1 MKQFIQVTKKNTLGS
16 NLTELNA
23 MDSATNLFWEHS
35 DWAAHISRYGHVM
48 DAVQRQHAKTILD
61 VGCGKLQLLKYFWRN
76 RSQFDGVFTGLDL
89 RARETWMEEIGW
101 SKGDLNLVQMDV
113 VLDDLPTQ
121 VPQQYDV
128 VVCTEV
134 LEHVPRDKA
143 VELISRLYDWTA
155 PGGTCYLSTPNAGV
169 SDSTAENHKDEDGV
183 SREWSYQDKLD
194 MVKYAGFEVLN
205 SFGTFIALRN
215 IPWDFMSNPQIQ
227 IIRKMLPY
235 AFFTVFAAAPFPD
248 RANNCLMELKK

>member
-1 MKQFIQVTKKNTLGS
+1 
-16 NLTELNA
+16 
-23 MDSATNLFWEHS
+23 
-35 DWAAHISRYGHVM
+35 
-48 DAVQRQHAKTILD
+48 
-61 VGCGKLQLLKYFWRN
+61 
-76 RSQFDGVFTGLDL
+76 
-89 RARETWMEEIGW
+89 
-101 SKGDLNLVQMDV
+101 
-113 VLDDLPTQ
+113 
-121 VPQQYDV
+121 V